1 MKVILLTK
9 KIKENN
15 ESNSVSRKKM
25 KVMKIGM
32 KLQDAS

>member
-15 ESNSVSRKKM
+15 ESNSVSRKKNE
-25 KVMKIGM
+25 
-32 KLQDAS
+32 SNENWHETSRC